1 MGKEFLNTLL
11 KMIFLKKTQYQLFLL
26 LQRAGSQQLFTLYS
40 LAFTASAFLLP
51 GCMTVEPQV
60 IKLEKANALPLQI
73 NSDFAFRK
81 ETQFLNDPSTFRTS
95 HSEAVNFQRMAYMWP
110 ATTSIDKNE
119 LRGNYFNFYWW
130 NHGPRE
136 DVTIRFEYR
145 QAGLGNEVIAREMTY
160 PKIEGSVCSI
170 FKIIGDDY
178 LENGRV
184 TCWRALLIVNNR
196 IVAVTQSFLWQ

>member
-1 MGKEFLNTLL
+1 VNTIL
-11 KMIFLKKTQYQLFLL
+11 KMIFLKKTHRPWCFA
-26 LQRAGSQQLFTLYS
+26 LQRVGLQQLFILYS
-40 LAFTASAFLLP
+40 LLFTASAFLLT
-51 GCMTVEPQV
+51 GCMTAEPRV
-60 IKLEKANALPLQI
+60 VKLEKANALPLQI
-73 NSDFAFRK
+73 NSNFAFRK

-95 HSEAVNFQRMAYMWP
+95 HSEAVNFQRRAYMWP

-130 NHGPRE
+130 NHGPEE

-145 QAGLGNEVIAREMTY
+145 QAGLGNEVLAREISY
-160 PKIEGSVCSI
+160 PKVHGSICSI